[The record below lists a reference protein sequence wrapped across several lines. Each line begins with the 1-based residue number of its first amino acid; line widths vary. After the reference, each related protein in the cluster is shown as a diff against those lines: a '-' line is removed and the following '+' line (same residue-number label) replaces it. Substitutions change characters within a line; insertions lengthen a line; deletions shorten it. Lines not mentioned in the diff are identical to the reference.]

1 MYLNTMSDKDLSK
14 NKERVS
20 IVVNVPQ
27 VKPYERVVTSR
38 PVTFTCQ
45 YCDQTVTQE
54 RMPAPMPLYCSDR
67 CRLDVAAIRKR
78 ASRAITGKNKGK
90 RGRPKKIDVWASHSV
105 AVLTA

>member
-20 IVVNVPQ
+20 IVVSVPQ
-27 VKPYERVVTSR
+27 VKPYERIVTSR

-45 YCDQTVTQE
+45 QCNQTVTQE
-54 RMPAPMPLYCSDR
+54 RMPGPMPSYCSGR
-67 CRLDVAAIRKR
+67 CRLDAAAIRKR
-78 ASRAITGKNKGK
+78 ASRATTGKNKGK
-90 RGRPKKIDVWASHSV
+90 RGRPYKIDVWASYSE